1 MLKSVSGFSFGSI
14 GYNKVGTTY
23 LGKATYNRFW
33 RNPPDLTFE
42 LQYPFPI
49 NLLHPVAVY
58 QTAPPTYPTQRP
70 LATCDLVHAKKQNH
84 HNPQLISWGL
94 TTLNLVSPVSDL
106 FHTNKNHTFGH
117 FCAPFQSLTH
127 WQLREIRSQSVLW
140 VNRPRLQRKRQEID
154 RRECARCFLNV

>member
-1 MLKSVSGFSFGSI
+1 MLKSVSGFSFGST
-14 GYNKVGTTY
+14 GYNKAGTTY

-49 NLLHPVAVY
+49 NLLHPVALY

-70 LATCDLVHAKKQNH
+70 LATCDLVHAKTQNH

-94 TTLNLVSPVSDL
+94 TTLNLVTPTSGLFLTLTKTTLLATSPPLSRALPIDSWEKFDRSL
-106 FHTNKNHTFGH
+106 CFG
-117 FCAPFQSLTH
+117 
-127 WQLREIRSQSVLW
+127 
-140 VNRPRLQRKRQEID
+140 
-154 RRECARCFLNV
+154 